1 MLTYETPYM
10 CGKLI
15 GFPGA
20 ESGEQDGRGKGGGG
34 RGGMLKKVMICDYN
48 VQVCHVHLRLDSA
61 LGKGLCI
68 IANVTKKYRW

>member
-1 MLTYETPYM
+1 M
-10 CGKLI
+10 CRKLM

-34 RGGMLKKVMICDYN
+34 GGMLKKVMICDYN

-61 LGKGLCI
+61 
-68 IANVTKKYRW
+68 